1 MIPQHNM
8 QIHSILSNC
17 ASREMTI
24 ERIINEAERGGL
36 ATIGISDHIDLPH
49 PARQNQLLANFEI
62 VEKLNPSM
70 NVRVGCEASQIAPDT
85 IVVDKATA
93 QQLDFVLVATN
104 HYHLRQVEKPHD
116 TSPASYA
123 AHYLRMVEG
132 AIDWGYTTII
142 PHPFLLAKV
151 RELDHAQVLA
161 SYNRDELHRILHKAA
176 DMNVA
181 FELNPRHLR
190 HAMDFFKE
198 LLTLGRQVGLKFALG
213 TDAHKPH
220 DIAYSEEDMETLNQL
235 GIGESDLIVV

>member
-36 ATIGISDHIDLPH
+36 ATIGISDHIDLPD

-93 QQLDFVLVATN
+93 QQL
-104 HYHLRQVEKPHD
+104 
-116 TSPASYA
+116 
-123 AHYLRMVEG
+123 
-132 AIDWGYTTII
+132 
-142 PHPFLLAKV
+142 
-151 RELDHAQVLA
+151 
-161 SYNRDELHRILHKAA
+161 
-176 DMNVA
+176 
-181 FELNPRHLR
+181 
-190 HAMDFFKE
+190 
-198 LLTLGRQVGLKFALG
+198 
-213 TDAHKPH
+213 
-220 DIAYSEEDMETLNQL
+220 
-235 GIGESDLIVV
+235 